1 MTGGNVMKWI
11 IKEQECGYLMK
22 DGQFVK
28 LLLPGKHTYFKQF
41 GYDVIVVPM
50 TGRVKTEGIPIDVL
64 MQCKEF
70 SDRVAKVKISD
81 ASIALL
87 FENGALKM
95 VLNASEHYFW
105 NVYEEIT
112 FQILDRTNPY
122 MDEALPRVYID
133 LLPAK
138 YYKKI
143 VVRDGELGLLYFD
156 NRFEKRLDPGTWFFW
171 NYGKEVT
178 AKILNMKMQQL
189 DISGQEILTA
199 DKVGVR
205 VNMLC
210 TYRITDPE
218 RMVLNMD
225 SAGNMLYSA
234 AQLIIREYIGRFRL
248 DELLAQKEEIGR
260 YIVEKLKEQQE
271 TFCMEVI
278 SGGIKDI
285 ILPGEIRDIMN
296 TVLVAEKKAQANVIM
311 RREEVASTRSLLN
324 TAKLMDENQTLF
336 KLKELEYLEKI
347 CDKVGTIS
355 LNGGKGV
362 LEQLSELTGTSVRK

>member
-1 MTGGNVMKWI
+1 MKWI

-64 MQCKEF
+64 MQCQEF

-95 VLNASEHYFW
+95 VLNAAEHYFW

-122 MDEALPRVYID
+122 MDEVLPRVYID

-199 DKVGVR
+199 DKVSVR

-234 AQLIIREYIGRFRL
+234 AQLILREYIGRFRL
-248 DELLAQKEEIGR
+248 DELLAQKEEIGH

-271 TFCMEVI
+271 TFCVEVI

-362 LEQLSELTGTSVRK
+362 LEQLSELTGTAVRN